1 MLIYAD
7 WCGHCHEIMPH
18 WDKAVNVPNRSI
30 QAVKVN
36 EKMLS
41 HVNDTVNKTIN
52 HSASPIDVEGY
63 PTIILV
69 DNKGNKVSDV
79 NPVKDTAVL
88 SNAMVNVGPIAESAL
103 VEKEINLP
111 VTPSIN
117 SVKGNQPLEEPVEEV
132 EEEPVEPVK
141 LDESRVSLYAEN
153 PPSIKNTK
161 ELTPYNKLRG
171 GSSLYASMSQSAY
184 TLAPAAAL
192 LGMASYVMSNKRPKG
207 LKTLRGKKRST
218 FLKRRKTTKVGKRR
232 HPRVSVNII

>member
-1 MLIYAD
+1 
-7 WCGHCHEIMPH
+7 MPH
-18 WDKAVNVPNRSI
+18 WDKAVHVPNRSI

-36 EKMLS
+36 EKMLQR
-41 HVNDTVNKTIN
+41 VNDTVNKTIN
-52 HSASPIDVEGY
+52 RSAAPIDVEGY

-88 SNAMVNVGPIAESAL
+88 SNAMVNVGPIAESTL
-103 VEKEINLP
+103 VEKEVNLP
-111 VTPSIN
+111 VTPSMN
-117 SVKGNQPLEEPVEEV
+117 SVKGNQPLEEPVEEPVEEV

-171 GSSLYASMSQSAY
+171 GSSLYASMAQSAY

-207 LKTLRGKKRST
+207 LKTLKSKKLSKR
-218 FLKRRKTTKVGKRR
+218 LKAFIHRKTNKGGKRR
-232 HPRVSVNII
+232 RPRVSVEII